1 MITTGSKFLYGLG
14 AATAV
19 AAILWFIANDGGSL
33 GVVSLAFLAVALF
46 FMGAIASFVRDGHV
60 LSTDTDAHASSN
72 AAQRGAGRSWFPL
85 GTALSAG
92 MVAVGLV
99 GPPGIFRVGVCL
111 LFAMLGQWL
120 IKNWSDR
127 ASSDAT
133 YNEKVRAWVVHPLEI
148 PVGGA
153 LLLAVIVLSFSRI
166 MLSLSKE
173 SGLIVFSVMAALI
186 LTFGSMV
193 SIRRGASRRVIGAVA
208 GLVMVALSGTGI
220 ALALDGER
228 QELVEAAAEDH
239 FAHRACGEEAEETDE
254 DAARSVSAKSSV
266 AATVI
271 LRDGRLFA
279 EMDGWNGEL
288 TAITLQRSTTSTIL
302 FVNEDDHEHRMVVAY
317 GKRVEDLG
325 GGVSK
330 DVVLEACTSLVT
342 KGGTQAVSIVIP
354 KPSFASEEPYSITVP
369 GVEGASI
376 EVQVP

>member
-14 AATAV
+14 SATSI
-19 AAILWFIANDGGSL
+19 AAILWFIANDGGSI

-72 AAQRGAGRSWFPL
+72 AAQRNVGRSWFPV
-85 GTALSAG
+85 GTAFSAG
-92 MVAVGLV
+92 MVAIGLV
-99 GPPGIFRVGVCL
+99 SSPGIFKVGICL

-127 ASSDAT
+127 ASSDVA

-153 LLLAVIVLSFSRI
+153 IILAIIVLSFSRI

-173 SGLIVFSVMAALI
+173 SGLIVFSVMAALV

-193 SIRRGASRRVIGAVA
+193 SVRRGANRRVIGAVA
-208 GLVMVALSGTGI
+208 GVVLVALSGTGI
-220 ALALDGER
+220 AFALDGER
-228 QELVEAAAEDH
+228 HELVEAAAEDH

-266 AATVI
+266 AATVV

-288 TAITLQRSTTSTIL
+288 TSITLQRSNPSTIL
-302 FVNEDDHEHRMVVAY
+302 FVNEDDHEHRMVVEY
-317 GKRVEDLG
+317 GKIVEDLG

-330 DVVLEACTSLVT
+330 DTVLEACTSLIT

-376 EVQVP
+376 EIQVP

>member
-302 FVNEDDHEHRMVVAY
+302 FVNEDDHEHRMVVSY

>member
-14 AATAV
+14 SATSI
-19 AAILWFIANDGGSL
+19 AAILWFIANDGGSI
-33 GVVSLAFLAVALF
+33 GVASLAFLAVALF

-72 AAQRGAGRSWFPL
+72 AAQRNVGRSWFPV
-85 GTALSAG
+85 GTAFSAG

-99 GPPGIFRVGVCL
+99 SSPGIFKVGICL

-127 ASSDAT
+127 ASSDAA

-153 LLLAVIVLSFSRI
+153 IVLAIIVLSFSRI

-173 SGLIVFSVMAALI
+173 SGLIVFSVMAALV

-193 SIRRGASRRVIGAVA
+193 SVRRGASRRVIGAVA
-208 GLVMVALSGTGI
+208 GVVLVALSGTGI
-220 ALALDGER
+220 AFALDGER
-228 QELVEAAAEDH
+228 HELVEAAAEDH

-288 TAITLQRSTTSTIL
+288 TSITLQRSNPSTIL
-302 FVNEDDHEHRMVVAY
+302 FVNEDDHEHRMVVEY
-317 GKRVEDLG
+317 GKIVEDLG

-330 DVVLEACTSLVT
+330 DTVLEACTSLIT

-376 EVQVP
+376 EIQVP

>member
-60 LSTDTDAHASSN
+60 LSTDTDAHATSN

-153 LLLAVIVLSFSRI
+153 ILLAVIVLSFSRI

>member
-60 LSTDTDAHASSN
+60 LSTDTDAHATSN

-99 GPPGIFRVGVCL
+99 GPPGIFRVGICL

-153 LLLAVIVLSFSRI
+153 ILLAVIVLSFSRI

>member
-153 LLLAVIVLSFSRI
+153 ILLAVIVLSFSRI